1 MAKSIEEHAEAIE
14 AAIWA
19 ARADGF
25 EMTDDD
31 GEIIWRAELWEIRN
45 GEITDD
51 FRNLHMPTISLGRF

>member
-1 MAKSIEEHAEAIE
+1 MTLEEHARAIE

-31 GEIIWRAELWEIRN
+31 GYIIWRAELWEFRD

-51 FRNLHMPTISLGRF
+51 FRDLKMPPESLEKR